1 MLKLHILNIKS
12 SYLDFDKNI
21 LKMSIVKLPL
31 RLVFIL
37 NVIRMAK
44 SFPQIGIMVP
54 NVLLPRADVDLKKRA
69 VVACDQYTSQ
79 LEYREEVANFVE
91 QEPSTLSII
100 YPEVYLEEANKAERI
115 QAIKQAMNTYIT
127 Q

>member
-1 MLKLHILNIKS
+1 MATPFS
-12 SYLDFDKNI
+12 SLG
-21 LKMSIVKLPL
+21 L
-31 RLVFIL
+31 
-37 NVIRMAK
+37 
-44 SFPQIGIMVP
+44 MVP
-54 NVLLPRADVDLKKRA
+54 NILLPKTGVDLKKRA

-79 LEYREEVANFVE
+79 PEYRQEVANFVG